1 MKILECADPGGA
13 QANLPKDDSTCD
25 GNTIQGISILIGSD
39 GSFSDTTYQVYMLP
53 SQTLGEQSN
62 FKPIC
67 NQTNDC
73 VLYVGQNQNDFT
85 APKVF
90 SAPFLISPGSGAA
103 TTTFDDRGGLERE
116 FRRHRDH
123 QHVQHVQHHSQNI
136 RLVGRRDRDPHRRH
150 EPGQYRR
157 SGRHRLDRWV
167 RHHASPHWRHRAP
180 PGHAVG
186 AMSTVAPE
194 RSMPTSAHREDIP
207 IDLNIKPVGA
217 DRIFNGVLASS
228 SGFVL
233 ALLSAV
239 VVFLCYY
246 GFEAFREGG
255 FGLFTDPTWSPDSHH
270 FGMMSLLVGSIAIA
284 LIAVALAAPI
294 SLAAALMIN
303 EYAPRQM
310 KAFLTGVIDM
320 LATVPSIVYGF
331 WGLLLISNLQAAPA
345 RWLVTHASF
354 VPIFRSVSPTQFVKS
369 IFACGLICAVTIIPI
384 ITSISREVMAQAPR
398 DVCEAALALG
408 ARVGEW

>member
-1 MKILECADPGGA
+1 
-13 QANLPKDDSTCD
+13 
-25 GNTIQGISILIGSD
+25 
-39 GSFSDTTYQVYMLP
+39 
-53 SQTLGEQSN
+53 
-62 FKPIC
+62 
-67 NQTNDC
+67 
-73 VLYVGQNQNDFT
+73 
-85 APKVF
+85 
-90 SAPFLISPGSGAA
+90 
-103 TTTFDDRGGLERE
+103 
-116 FRRHRDH
+116 
-123 QHVQHVQHHSQNI
+123 
-136 RLVGRRDRDPHRRH
+136 
-150 EPGQYRR
+150 
-157 SGRHRLDRWV
+157 
-167 RHHASPHWRHRAP
+167 
-180 PGHAVG
+180 
-186 AMSTVAPE
+186 MSTVAPE
-194 RSMPTSAHREDIP
+194 RSMPASAHREDIP

-408 ARVGEW
+408 GTRWGMVTDVILPFSRNGILGAVLLGIGRGLGETMIVFLVLSQGNHLTVALMGPGGLGSIAAEITANFDTASHISQSGLILLGLILFATTLAINIVARLVVERSGGSGL